1 VRIDRTDGQVVV
13 TVAREVTGPGG
24 LLGHLS
30 GVRLSAAAV
39 TAPEE
44 PP

>member
-1 VRIDRTDGQVVV
+1 VVV
-13 TVAREVTGPGG
+13 TVERVVTGPGG

-30 GVRLSAAAV
+30 GVRLRATAV
-39 TAPEE
+39 TPSEQ